1 MWGTCLCLMYDDR
14 RARDFELT
22 RPRPLALR
30 TSCRLADAV
39 LLFLFVWFSTIH
51 IYNTVIYIYSC
62 IIMNLTFSR
71 TVAHIYVVKGK
82 VLFSPFFS
90 VREKVKLKT
99 LEYKQKQQYSNYSIQ

>member
-1 MWGTCLCLMYDDR
+1 
-14 RARDFELT
+14 
-22 RPRPLALR
+22 
-30 TSCRLADAV
+30 
-39 LLFLFVWFSTIH
+39 
-51 IYNTVIYIYSC
+51 
-62 IIMNLTFSR
+62 MNLTFSR